1 MSKQY
6 RIFVQKSLKFFLVFF
21 ISSNTFSADEIKINN
36 LLSNIEVASNP
47 NDRRKGLMFRKSL
60 PEDHGMFF
68 VWEYRKRQ
76 CMWMRNTYIPL
87 NVAYIDTKGKILE
100 IYEML
105 PLSED
110 SICSKKRVK
119 YALEVNLDWFKR
131 NNLQVGDQIDIKEIL
146 DNDY

>member
-87 NVAYIDTKGKILE
+87 NVAFIDTKGKILE

-131 NNLQVGDQIDIKEIL
+131 NNVQVGDQIDITEIL